1 MVRDVIMINTRI
13 RKLLNLV
20 LLGSVLL
27 IFTNEKVNRCI
38 DDAVLLENRNP
49 GYYEY
54 LSNSDIYYVS
64 KAALDEPNDNLL
76 VNTMQT
82 KNFSDKGFEI
92 LVHEDGSFTFSGTY
106 TGEEPMYIY
115 PMEIGN
121 LKSGDYIL
129 SDGGA
134 SVDKGIQA
142 RIFGVR
148 ELSNGERE
156 YGNSAVL
163 PGDEIFHW
171 DDTKYDYAK
180 FDVVI
185 SPGFSANNLRFY
197 PILLNEKHSGMK
209 YQSALRKLSYLS
221 DNQNREDYVS
231 YLSIKMK
238 ADHIS
243 KLSKSDWQI
252 LCNEARYQ
260 KKVNWISV
268 DLCDG
273 TGIQIKDN
281 NLDEILKGE
290 VDCVGRVRNS
300 F

>member
-1 MVRDVIMINTRI
+1 MVRNVIMINTRT
-13 RKLLNLV
+13 RNLLKLV

-27 IFTNEKVNRCI
+27 MLTNEKVNSCI

-148 ELSNGERE
+148 ELPNGDVEF
-156 YGNSAVL
+156 GNCIRL
-163 PGDEIFHW
+163 PGNGTFRW
-171 DDTKYDYAK
+171 DYTEYDYAK
-180 FDVVI
+180 FDVI
-185 SPGFSANNLRFY
+185 IYPGFSANNLRFY
-197 PILLNEKHSGMK
+197 PMLCAADRGGIQ
-209 YQSALRKLSYLS
+209 YQNALRKLKSLS
-221 DNQNREDYVS
+221 DDQSCKDYVTYS
-231 YLSIKMK
+231 EIEIKK
-238 ADHIS
+238 ENLHE
-243 KLSKSDWQI
+243 LNQGDWRI
-252 LCNEARYQ
+252 LCNQARYQ
-260 KKVNWISV
+260 QKVDWICF
-268 DLCDG
+268 DFGDG
-273 TGIQIKDN
+273 TGIQIQDGVAN
-281 NLDEILKGE
+281 NITRGA
-290 VDCVGRVRNS
+290 VDAVGRVCE
-300 F
+300 

>member
-148 ELSNGERE
+148 ELPNGDVEF
-156 YGNSAVL
+156 GNCIRL
-163 PGDEIFHW
+163 PGNGTFRW
-171 DDTKYDYAK
+171 DYTEYDYAK
-180 FDVVI
+180 FDVI
-185 SPGFSANNLRFY
+185 IYPGFSANNLRFY
-197 PILLNEKHSGMK
+197 PMLCAADRGGIQ
-209 YQSALRKLSYLS
+209 YQNALRKLKSLS
-221 DNQNREDYVS
+221 DDQSCKDYVTYS
-231 YLSIKMK
+231 EIEIKK
-238 ADHIS
+238 ENLHE
-243 KLSKSDWQI
+243 LNQGDWRI
-252 LCNEARYQ
+252 LCNQARYQ
-260 KKVNWISV
+260 QKVDWICF
-268 DLCDG
+268 DFGDG
-273 TGIQIKDN
+273 TGIQIQDGVAN
-281 NLDEILKGE
+281 NITRGA
-290 VDCVGRVRNS
+290 VDAVGRVCE
-300 F
+300 

>member
-1 MVRDVIMINTRI
+1 MINTRT
-13 RKLLNLV
+13 RNLLKLV

-27 IFTNEKVNRCI
+27 MLTNEKVNSCI

-54 LSNSDIYYVS
+54 LSDSDIFYVS
-64 KAALDEPNDNLL
+64 KAVLDKPNDNLL

-142 RIFGVR
+142 RVFGVR

-156 YGNSAVL
+156 YGNSAAL

-185 SPGFSANNLRFY
+185 YPGFSADSLSFY
-197 PILLNEKHSGMK
+197 PMLYSAKKSKMQYEN
-209 YQSALRKLSYLS
+209 ALRKLPYLS
-221 DNQNREDYVS
+221 DDQNREDYVS
-231 YLSIKMK
+231 YLNIKL
-238 ADHIS
+238 DNNHIS
-243 KLSKSDWQI
+243 ELRDADWRI
-252 LCNEARYQ
+252 LCNQARYQ
-260 KKVNWISV
+260 KKVNWVSV

-273 TGIQIKDN
+273 TGIQVYDN
-281 NLDEILKGE
+281 DLDKTLVGKI
-290 VDCVGRVRNS
+290 DTVGRVHS
-300 F
+300 